1 MGRMG
6 RLTGKVALVTGGGT
20 GIGRATSLLFAQ
32 EGADVAVNFSR
43 SESDAEDTVSEIQ
56 QLGSKGIAVCADISN
71 DASVRSMVKEVV
83 KMLGRL
89 DILVNNA
96 GTTQFVPTTD
106 LEGMTEELWDRI
118 LGVNVKGTF
127 FCSRAAIGAMR
138 VYNGGQIVNVS
149 SDSAFTGQGSS
160 IAYTASKAAIIN
172 MTRAL
177 AISQAPEIRVN
188 AVAPGVTE
196 TRWIQ
201 GIEPCADAYRR
212 KNPLQRLAR
221 PEDVAEAIFGLVVN
235 DFITGQTLVV
245 DGGRTLL

>member
-43 SESDAEDTVSEIQ
+43 SESDAEDTVSEMQ

-201 GIEPCADAYRR
+201 GIEPFADAYRR

>member
-1 MGRMG
+1 MG

-20 GIGRATSLLFAQ
+20 GIGKATSLLFAQ
-32 EGADVAVNFSR
+32 KGADVAVNFSR
-43 SESDAEDTVSEIQ
+43 SKSNAEDTVSEIQ
-56 QLGSKGIAVCADISN
+56 QLGSKGIAVCADVSN
-71 DASVRSMVKEVV
+71 DASVRSMVQEVV
-83 KMLGRL
+83 KILGRL

-96 GTTQFVPTTD
+96 GMTQFVPTTD
-106 LEGMTEELWDRI
+106 LEGMTEDLWDSI

-127 FCSRAAIGAMR
+127 FCSRAAISAMR
-138 VYNGGQIVNVS
+138 VHNSGHIVNVS

-177 AISQAPEIRVN
+177 AVSQAPEILVN
-188 AVAPGVTE
+188 AVAPGVVE

-201 GIEPCADAYRR
+201 GMELFADEYRR

-221 PEDVAEAIFGLVVN
+221 PDDVAEAIFALVVN
-235 DFITGQTLVV
+235 NYITGHTLVV

>member
-1 MGRMG
+1 MG

-20 GIGRATSLLFAQ
+20 GIGKATSLLFAQ

-43 SESDAEDTVSEIQ
+43 SKSDAEDTVSEIQ

-71 DASVRSMVKEVV
+71 DASVRSMVQEVV

-96 GTTQFVPTTD
+96 GITQFVPTTD

-127 FCSRAAIGAMR
+127 FCSRAAIAAMR
-138 VYNGGQIVNVS
+138 VHNSGHIVNVS
-149 SDSAFTGQGSS
+149 SDSALTGQGSS

-177 AISQAPEIRVN
+177 AKSQAPEIRVN

-201 GIEPCADAYRR
+201 GIEPLADEYRR

-221 PEDVAEAIFGLVVN
+221 PDDVAEAIFALVVN
-235 DFITGQTLVV
+235 DYITGHTLVV